1 MFGSVGATGAASGSL
16 GYLLL
21 LPVLTFVI
29 LWRKRANLD
38 AEEVKLSLSTLYLNL
53 NTKQFSA
60 VVWSSVFML
69 RRILF
74 AVSIALIGQ
83 NLVLQ
88 LTLLIYLTHG
98 MLAFQVLNMPF
109 QDLNYNLLALVNEI
123 LLLTA
128 LTLMFLYSDFVGQP
142 ETRYGFGEMLL
153 DLMYFNFAANLVII
167 LFEVLSEPIRQ
178 QRLKYKKYQELKR
191 LRKSKKSCLRRFM
204 SELISVFQKKR
215 DEEENERRTPREE
228 ILT

>member
-1 MFGSVGATGAASGSL
+1 MFGSVGATGAAIGSL

-38 AEEVKLSLSTLYLNL
+38 ADEVKMSLSTLYLNL
-53 NTKQFSA
+53 NTRQFSA

-178 QRLKYKKYQELKR
+178 QRLKYKKYRELKR
-191 LRKSKKSCLRRFM
+191 LRKSKKSCLRRFV

-215 DEEENERRTPREE
+215 DEEESERRTPREE